1 MYSSYILKSIYEIW
15 KTIQT
20 VNYNNYTKQ
29 YVFVFL
35 TNNDTFVFLVM
46 LQTFL
51 KDWGEQFVIDGYKK
65 YNLFAKYCLIESNLY

>member
-1 MYSSYILKSIYEIW
+1 MKFEKQYRL
-15 KTIQT
+15 
-20 VNYNNYTKQ
+20 NYNNYTKQ

-51 KDWGEQFVIDGYKK
+51 KD
-65 YNLFAKYCLIESNLY
+65 